1 MNFECL
7 VNLILEDLKKPK
19 IYNSFIDLPDNPPY
33 GFIVFPDGKYAVARS
48 AYDHNFILKELG
60 TDMFNFLKT
69 GGIRVVKKDATAYY
83 IDGLTQ
89 LSKARKAISTSKD
102 IAIFYDMASIEA
114 SKEGRGAFLPS
125 YYEKYD
131 NKEA

>member
-19 IYNSFIDLPDNPPY
+19 IYNSFKDLPDNPPY
-33 GFIVFPDGKYAVARS
+33 GFIVFPDGKFAVAKS
-48 AYDHNFILKELG
+48 SYDHNSILRKLG
-60 TDMFNFLKT
+60 TDMFDFLKT
-69 GGIRVVKKDATAYY
+69 GGIRVVKKDDTAYY

-102 IAIFYDMASIEA
+102 IAVFYNMASIQA
-114 SKEGRGAFLPS
+114 SKEGRGVFLPS
-125 YYEKYD
+125 YYEQYG
-131 NKEA
+131 NE